1 MAGDNK
7 SASELAPLPAWRF
20 YVEINGMTFPFR
32 SCSGLKIEQSVIDLE
47 EGGFNGTTRKL
58 VGKVKYPNIVLKQ
71 GLAPGN
77 SELHK
82 LKMRFMNDMPDPN
95 ASAANT
101 RWKPPARF
109 DGTITQVGPE
119 GKEVK
124 WFFSGA
130 WIVKWEGPDLDAS
143 KNEIAIE
150 TIEIAHNGLVMV
162 GGHGPDYK
170 DEKKQEPPPPAEK
183 KTTTV
188 NFASGSSDT
197 QGAIAAS
204 PDKRYRVEGHTDS
217 VGSHAMNM
225 KLSQDR
231 ADAVRQQLIAG
242 GAKPENVT
250 AIGYGPDR
258 PIADNSTA
266 AGRAQNRRVEIIEE

>member
-7 SASELAPLPAWRF
+7 SASDLAPLPAFRF
-20 YVEINGMTFPFR
+20 YVQINGMTFPFR
-32 SCSGLKIEQSVIDLE
+32 SCSGLKIEQTIVDLE
-47 EGGFNGTTRKL
+47 EGGFNTTTRKL

-82 LKMRFMNDMPDPN
+82 LKLKYMNDTGTSSTSVP
-95 ASAANT
+95 NT
-101 RWKPPARF
+101 RWAPPNRF

-130 WIVKWEGPDLDAS
+130 WIVKWEGPDLDAT
-143 KNEIAIE
+143 KNEISIE
-150 TIEIAHNGLVMV
+150 SIEIAHNGLVMV
-162 GGHGPDYK
+162 GGAGPQFK
-170 DEKKQEPPPPAEK
+170 DEPKKEEQKPAEK
-183 KTTTV
+183 KTQTV
-188 NFASGSSDT
+188 NFATGSSDT
-197 QGAIAAS
+197 SGAIAAD
-204 PDKRYRVEGHTDS
+204 PEKRYRVEGHTDN
-217 VGSHAMNM
+217 VGSHSMNM
-225 KLSQDR
+225 QLSQQR
-231 ADAVRQQLIAG
+231 ADAVKQQLISG
-242 GAKPENVT
+242 GAKPQNVT
-250 AIGYGPDR
+250 AIGYGPDK

>member
-1 MAGDNK
+1 MGDDNK
-7 SASELAPLPAWRF
+7 SASDLSPLPAYRF
-20 YVEINGMTFPFR
+20 HVQINGMTFPFR

-47 EGGFNGTTRKL
+47 EGGYNTTTRKL

-77 SELHK
+77 SELYRLK
-82 LKMRFMNDMPDPN
+82 LKYMND
-95 ASAANT
+95 SAPKSATPANG
-101 RWKPPARF
+101 RWATPERF

-124 WFFSGA
+124 WFFSGGV
-130 WIVKWEGPDLDAS
+130 IVKWEGPDLDAS
-143 KNEIAIE
+143 KNEISIE

-162 GGHGPDYK
+162 GGAGPQYK
-170 DEKKQEPPPPAEK
+170 DEPKKQEQKPAEK

-188 NFASGSSDT
+188 NFATGSSDT
-197 QGAIAAS
+197 SGAIAAS
-204 PDKRYRVEGHTDS
+204 PDKRYRVEGHTDN

-225 KLSQDR
+225 QLSQQR
-231 ADAVRQQLIAG
+231 ADAVKKQLIAG

-250 AIGYGPDR
+250 AIGYGPDK